1 MKRNAWKELALGA
14 AGVLLLAGCGAPVQS
29 GSNLVGGED
38 VFTFTRENFRRI
50 DGSTSTVP
58 LAQAICS
65 VLLDESREDVADLT
79 QFSKTTASY
88 AALIYGEKDLLIAAE
103 PAQSVLE
110 IKASQGFAWSMEPFA
125 IEGLVFV
132 VNADNPVDSLSVEQ
146 VQKIYTGEIT
156 NWSEVGGV
164 DEPIT
169 AFQRN
174 ENAGSQTMMKKL
186 VMDGLDMMEP
196 EKEYVIGEM
205 GALIEAVR
213 GYDNSAGAIGYTV
226 YYYAKNMNMADGLK
240 ILRIDNVPPGAES
253 FRSGAYP
260 FLNPYYVVMA
270 ADTPEDSPVAVLY
283 RWILSDAGQY
293 LVDREGYVAVRDVE
307 ESA

>member
-1 MKRNAWKELALGA
+1 MKDRRRKKHETQCMERIGFRGGRCAA
-14 AGVLLLAGCGAPVQS
+14 AGRGAPVQG
-29 GSNLVGGED
+29 GSNLVGGRGC
-38 VFTFTRENFRRI
+38 VHVYRENFPRI

-146 VQKIYTGEIT
+146 VQK
-156 NWSEVGGV
+156 N
-164 DEPIT
+164 
-169 AFQRN
+169 
-174 ENAGSQTMMKKL
+174 
-186 VMDGLDMMEP
+186 
-196 EKEYVIGEM
+196 
-205 GALIEAVR
+205 
-213 GYDNSAGAIGYTV
+213 
-226 YYYAKNMNMADGLK
+226 
-240 ILRIDNVPPGAES
+240 
-253 FRSGAYP
+253 
-260 FLNPYYVVMA
+260 
-270 ADTPEDSPVAVLY
+270 LY
-283 RWILSDAGQY
+283 R
-293 LVDREGYVAVRDVE
+293 RDHQLE
-307 ESA
+307 